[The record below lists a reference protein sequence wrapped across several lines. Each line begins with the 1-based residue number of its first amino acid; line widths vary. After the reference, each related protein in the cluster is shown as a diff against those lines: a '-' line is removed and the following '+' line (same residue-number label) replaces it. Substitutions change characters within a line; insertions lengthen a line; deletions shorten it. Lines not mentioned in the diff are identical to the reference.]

1 MKRKFTLL
9 IAALALLTMI
19 VQPGRAW
26 GQTRDSYSYTFTS
39 NAWTANGTAT
49 LNNVAWTLN
58 MDGGTI
64 SNFSNTQGMH
74 FGTNNSTCNS
84 VSISTSGI
92 SGTIT
97 NVTVEASRGSSL
109 IGVLSISVGG
119 DNFYNGTSTTNALTT
134 SNASYSYTGSASG
147 NINILWTK
155 TSGKGAYYI
164 KSITVTYSTSG
175 GTTPSIT
182 AENVDIDYDAIAGSI
197 EYTINNGV
205 EGGVLTASTESE
217 WLTLPTEFASP
228 IQFTCSANEYMAA
241 RNATVTLTYNYDA
254 KASVTK
260 NITVTQAGN
269 PDGYGSENNPYTVA
283 QAIANTPS
291 TGNVYIQGI
300 VSAFYNTSI
309 VGDGS
314 NYRYYI
320 SDDGTTTTQLLIY
333 KGNGLNNVA
342 FSDIND
348 LLVGDE
354 VVVYGSLVTFQNAP
368 EVAAGNYLY
377 SWNRPTVSVEAP
389 TFDPVAGSYT
399 TAQNVELSCATANTT
414 IFYTIDGTEP
424 TNASTE
430 YSTAISVENTTT
442 IKAIAYAGNESSTVA
457 TANYYICSQNNPYT
471 VTEALGFEDYQY
483 PANGIYV
490 HGIVST
496 APTAAPNNGQLTYYI
511 SVDGEASNQLQVYKG
526 KGLNNTSFTAQ
537 TDIQVG
543 DIVTIYGNVK
553 IYNSTKEFDAGNY
566 LVSFY
571 REPVLTTQDVNI
583 ACDATEGVITY
594 TVTNPASD
602 GNLTAEIT
610 AGNEGNWLT
619 LGTVGA
625 NVPFTCTANTGAERT
640 STVTLTYTYNTTE
653 TVTATAV
660 VTQAAYVAPQESIVV
675 EPASISVDAE
685 EHDGTLTITVNNMTI
700 EADDLDIEFYD
711 ANEQVITDIPTWIL
725 FDDIEASGENFSLYY
740 TIGANNDEARAAYIK
755 VFGFGAADFVYS
767 NLVTINQAAPVT
779 PPTPGTWVLTNLA
792 DLTANDIF
800 VIVGTDSDE
809 DTYALPNNGTSAA
822 PTVAT
827 ITIVNGALS
836 TEPAAELQWNIS
848 GNATDGYTF
857 YPNGSTNTWLYC
869 NTTAASGSN
878 NNIRVGTG
886 DRKVFE
892 LDSNGYLVTN
902 DDNVDRYLSIYV
914 NSGTA
919 QDWRG
924 YINSN
929 SAPTIAFYK
938 KVNSTDP
945 SITITPAAITEVPC
959 YGGGG
964 LLEVTYA
971 NMGDNPN
978 PQIIKCDSDGNP
990 ATYDWLTAEFENGT
1004 ANIRG
1009 TISANNSNAD
1019 RTAYLKVCGTA
1030 VNSETVCS
1038 NIVSITQL
1046 AYPTITTATLP
1057 FAFDGDNEE
1066 LATTAG
1072 LAQAGLGSS
1081 YGDSPKLKFKET
1093 GSFVILHFNEAP
1105 NTLTFDIK
1113 GDGFDGTFKVQTSAD
1128 NVTYTDLKEYTS
1140 SNLTDNLV
1148 SESFNTLN
1156 ANVRYIKWV
1165 YTAATS
1171 GKVRLGNIGLTNFSP
1186 SITLNTYAISVDANQ
1201 HDGTLDATYEFI
1213 DFTNDPE
1220 VVWFESDGVT
1230 PAAND
1235 PDWVVAIIN
1244 TDKDFDYTIDENND
1258 AASRT
1263 AYFKVYA
1270 LAETSGNDVYS
1281 DLVTVTQ
1288 EGKVTLYTIMFDTD
1302 GGTFVGNDD
1311 FNSEIV
1317 QKQTGVYSL
1326 PSATKDNVTFAG
1338 WKLDGTDD
1346 IYAAGAQY
1354 EVTAD
1359 ASFTAQWSNAT
1370 TATITFGSAEGSTNI
1385 TGDNISGNDSDG
1397 HTWTITT
1404 EGTTSFSPNAGY
1416 AQIGS
1421 SSKPATSITFTTT
1434 LPDDVNI
1441 TAFSAKFGGFNNTT
1455 GDITLKVGETTV
1467 GTGALNASTDVI
1479 VNSTSIVYGN
1489 VLTVTVT
1496 NIAKGVKAYYISYSY
1511 EMGTDPIIIA
1521 SSPVDLAYD
1530 ATSGE
1535 IGYSIINPATGVSLD
1550 ATTTESWISNFVI
1563 TDDKVTFT
1571 TTENTEYISRQGTI
1585 TLSYQG
1591 ANNVDVLVNQ
1601 AAAPMPMDDFALF
1614 TGDLVEGDYIIYYN
1628 GKAMNTT
1635 VTSNRL
1641 QYAEVTPAN
1650 NVIATDNSD
1659 IIWHIAPNGEYWT
1672 VYNATA
1678 DAYAASTGT
1687 KNQAQMMS
1695 DGTDDKALWTVT
1707 GTETY
1712 EFVNKYNSENSINAN
1727 LRNNGTYG
1735 FACYATGTGGAL
1747 TLYKRASAI
1756 ASYKTVIAGYGDNEG
1771 GYCLI
1776 ASPVSAD
1783 PTNVTNMMTEQAENY
1798 DLYWFDQANDEAQWR
1813 NYKANSFYLTPGKGY
1828 LYARN
1833 SDAELTFNG
1842 LEYEGNGTINLTY
1855 ADGATFDGWN
1865 LIGNP
1870 FGTNTVLDRVYYRMN
1885 SAGDGF
1891 VAATENTPINKME
1904 GVFVKATEAGQS
1916 ATFTPSNSKDSK
1928 AIAKTNIMV
1937 ANANG
1942 TVVDNVIIRFD
1953 GGRTLEKFSFRD
1965 GNTKL
1970 YIPQDDA
1977 DYAIVNSNATGEV
1990 SLYFKAATTGNYTI
2004 SMKQSDADLGY
2015 LHLIDRLTGADVN
2028 MLLDDY
2034 TFVGSPRDTENRFIV
2049 RFSENSNGM
2058 AENNYFAYQNGDQI
2072 IVNGNG
2078 ELQVFDATGRMVM
2091 NTNVN
2096 GIQTVNVP
2104 ATGMYIFRM
2113 VGESVQTQK
2122 IVVR

>member
-19 VQPGRAW
+19 VQPGKAW
-26 GQTRDSYSYTFTS
+26 GQTKDSETVSYGWETTDDATLWTISDAIAATQGEGNTGSYAGKINTNSTTVQFNEKVYVTSFSYAFKRTS
-39 NAWTANGTAT
+39 NNNNYSVYIETSTDGQTWSIKDTQAMNTFSNGTYK
-49 LNNVAWTLN
+49 
-58 MDGGTI
+58 
-64 SNFSNTQGMH
+64 
-74 FGTNNSTCNS
+74 
-84 VSISTSGI
+84 
-92 SGTIT
+92 TIT
-97 NVTVEASRGSSL
+97 KEFDGTQELYVRFRCNNTTAIRYVDDVT
-109 IGVLSISVGG
+109 I
-119 DNFYNGTSTTNALTT
+119 
-134 SNASYSYTGSASG
+134 
-147 NINILWTK
+147 
-155 TSGKGAYYI
+155 
-164 KSITVTYSTSG
+164 TYSTSASQLLPCDLTLTNASTSLVFDLYDNPDPQVIDYTTSSTGEVTVVNSDYITAVVDQVNKTITVTPVAVTNGTKVITVNQAADDNYTSGSKTFTVNITDSTPAVG
-175 GTTPSIT
+175 GDVTFDATVDMGTSPIIKNGVTFACTNGALNNGSEYRLYKNSVTTFSVESTSGNSIT
-182 AENVDIDYDAIAGSI
+182 QIAFTCTANNPASGFATQDGWTTNGDNGTWTGNAQEVSFTASGAQVRATKIIVTIATSGSDPYITASNVNIAYDAAAGEI
-197 EYTINNGV
+197 EYTVNNPAS
-205 EGGVLTASTESE
+205 GGVLTATTESD
-217 WLTLPTEFASP
+217 WLTLGTVGETVP
-228 IQFTCSANEYMAA
+228 FTCGVNPAA
-241 RNATVTLTYNYDA
+241 TERAATVTLTYTYDA
-254 KASVTK
+254 KATVTK
-260 NITVTQAGN
+260 DVTVTQAGN
-269 PDGYGSENNPYTVA
+269 PDAYMTISEVRAQGTGSVTTKGFVTSCVGTTGYIQDNDAAICVYGSSLT
-283 QAIANTPS
+283 
-291 TGNVYIQGI
+291 
-300 VSAFYNTSI
+300 
-309 VGDGS
+309 
-314 NYRYYI
+314 
-320 SDDGTTTTQLLIY
+320 
-333 KGNGLNNVA
+333 
-342 FSDIND
+342 
-348 LLVGDE
+348 VGDE
-354 VVVYGSLVTFQNAP
+354 IRVSGSLTTYNGLLEITSPQVTVVSSGNVVDP
-368 EVAAGNYLY
+368 EVMTVAEAVASTNQGWYIRIENA
-377 SWNRPTVSVEAP
+377 TVSAIS
-389 TFDPVAGSYT
+389 GSNT
-399 TAQNVELSCATANTT
+399 IIAQGENTIVVRGISGVTLAVNDIISLNGNIGCFNTNQIANPQDVTVQQP
-414 IFYTIDGTEP
+414 TEP
-424 TNASTE
+424 TITLSS
-430 YSTAISVENTTT
+430 YAIN
-442 IKAIAYAGNESSTVA
+442 
-457 TANYYICSQNNPYT
+457 
-471 VTEALGFEDYQY
+471 
-483 PANGIYV
+483 
-490 HGIVST
+490 VS
-496 APTAAPNNGQLTYYI
+496 A
-511 SVDGEASNQLQVYKG
+511 DGENGSIEVTFENFTNLEPEIQFFEADGVTPASYNWMTAGLDAENEHVTYQIAANDSDARTAYFKVYEA
-526 KGLNNTSFTAQ
+526 S
-537 TDIQVG
+537 
-543 DIVTIYGNVK
+543 
-553 IYNSTKEFDAGNY
+553 
-566 LVSFY
+566 
-571 REPVLTTQDVNI
+571 
-583 ACDATEGVITY
+583 EGVY
-594 TVTNPASD
+594 SNLVTVD
-602 GNLTAEIT
+602 
-610 AGNEGNWLT
+610 
-619 LGTVGA
+619 
-625 NVPFTCTANTGAERT
+625 
-640 STVTLTYTYNTTE
+640 
-653 TVTATAV
+653 
-660 VTQAAYVAPQESIVV
+660 QAAYVAPSYAALPFVFNGGR
-675 EPASISVDAE
+675 A
-685 EHDGTLTITVNNMTI
+685 
-700 EADDLDIEFYD
+700 DIE
-711 ANEQVITDIPTWIL
+711 E
-725 FDDIEASGENFSLYY
+725 
-740 TIGANNDEARAAYIK
+740 
-755 VFGFGAADFVYS
+755 
-767 NLVTINQAAPVT
+767 
-779 PPTPGTWVLTNLA
+779 
-792 DLTANDIF
+792 
-800 VIVGTDSDE
+800 
-809 DTYALPNNGTSAA
+809 
-822 PTVAT
+822 
-827 ITIVNGALS
+827 
-836 TEPAAELQWNIS
+836 
-848 GNATDGYTF
+848 TDG
-857 YPNGSTNTWLYC
+857 
-869 NTTAASGSN
+869 
-878 NNIRVGTG
+878 
-886 DRKVFE
+886 
-892 LDSNGYLVTN
+892 
-902 DDNVDRYLSIYV
+902 LS
-914 NSGTA
+914 
-919 QDWRG
+919 Q
-924 YINSN
+924 
-929 SAPTIAFYK
+929 
-938 KVNSTDP
+938 
-945 SITITPAAITEVPC
+945 E
-959 YGGGG
+959 
-964 LLEVTYA
+964 
-971 NMGDNPN
+971 
-978 PQIIKCDSDGNP
+978 
-990 ATYDWLTAEFENGT
+990 
-1004 ANIRG
+1004 
-1009 TISANNSNAD
+1009 
-1019 RTAYLKVCGTA
+1019 
-1030 VNSETVCS
+1030 
-1038 NIVSITQL
+1038 
-1046 AYPTITTATLP
+1046 
-1057 FAFDGDNEE
+1057 
-1066 LATTAG
+1066 
-1072 LAQAGLGSS
+1072 GLGSDYS
-1081 YGDSPKLKFKET
+1081 GNNPKLKFDSTDDWLLLQFDERP
-1093 GSFVILHFNEAP
+1093 G
-1105 NTLTFDIK
+1105 TLTFDIK
-1113 GDGFDGTFKVQTSAD
+1113 NNSFSGGTFTVQTSEDGA
-1128 NVTYTDLKEYTS
+1128 TYTDLETYTTITGTQS
-1140 SNLTDNLV
+1140 EEFDNLG
-1148 SESFNTLN
+1148 E
-1156 ANVRYIKWV
+1156 NVRYIKWI
-1165 YTAATS
+1165 YTNKDS
-1171 GKVRLGNIGLTNFSP
+1171 GNVGLGNIGLTAYVAPAP

-1311 FNSEIV
+1311 FNSDIV

-1359 ASFTAQWSNAT
+1359 ASFTAQWSNAMT
-1370 TATITFGSAEGSTNI
+1370 GTIHFCSTAGTGNMNINASPKEGTDDI
-1385 TGDNISGNDSDG
+1385 GN
-1397 HTWTITT
+1397 TWTVVT
-1404 EGTTSFSPNAGY
+1404 EGTTSFTPSNNY
-1416 AQIGS
+1416 CQIGS
-1421 SSKPATSITFTTT
+1421 GSKPATSITFTMT
-1434 LPDDVNI
+1434 LPNDVTI
-1441 TAFSAKFGGFNNTT
+1441 SAFSAKFGGNSGTA

-1521 SSPVDLAYD
+1521 SSPVDLAYN

-1535 IGYSIINPATGVSLD
+1535 IEYSIINPATGVSLD

-1591 ANNVDVLVNQ
+1591 ADNVDVLVNQ

-1614 TGDLVEGDYIIYYN
+1614 TGDLVEGDYIIYYD
-1628 GKAMNTT
+1628 GKALNTT

-1641 QYAEVTPAN
+1641 QYAAVTPAN
-1650 NVIATDNSD
+1650 NVIATNNSD
-1659 IIWHIAPNGEYWT
+1659 IIWHIAPSGEYWT

-1678 DAYAASTGT
+1678 NAYAASTGN

-1712 EFVNKYNSENSINAN
+1712 EFVNKYNSEKSINAN

-1870 FGTNTVLDRVYYRMN
+1870 FGTNTVLDMAYYRMN
-1885 SAGDGF
+1885 ADGDGF

-1904 GVFVKATEAGQS
+1904 GVFVKATEAGQT

-1928 AIAKTNIMV
+1928 AIAKTIIMV

>member
-26 GQTRDSYSYTFTS
+26 GQSDYSTDYTGNITLSTTGGTSASSCKVKINSTDYNGIKAGTGSVFGAVKITVPAATKYLHMHVAGWNNENVTLTVAPTGYTEDIALTS
-39 NAWTANGTAT
+39 N
-49 LNNVAWTLN
+49 
-58 MDGGTI
+58 
-64 SNFSNTQGMH
+64 
-74 FGTNNSTCNS
+74 
-84 VSISTSGI
+84 SGI
-92 SGTIT
+92 SGNSPFTFSGDPSTSSYYKVITFTDALAADTDLTFTATGGKRFVVWGVTSEEGGGSTLLDNDLALTGAPIELEFDLYNNNAAQVINYTTSSSGAVTIADNNYVEAVINEDNKTIT
-97 NVTVEASRGSSL
+97 VTPLSITNGIKTITVNQATDNIYKAGLTTFTVNITDSTPYAGGDVTFVAGTDKGSTTTQGADEMTKSGITVYSTSAALATSEYRFYSGSTTTISTANGIITSIEFTEASGSYP
-109 IGVLSISVGG
+109 ISR
-119 DNFYNGTSTTNALTT
+119 FSTTTGSYENGIWTG
-134 SNASYSYTGSASG
+134 NASSIDFSASG
-147 NINILWTK
+147 QVRVSQIVV
-155 TSGKGAYYI
+155 
-164 KSITVTYSTSG
+164 TVTTSSD
-175 GTTPSIT
+175 PYIT
-182 AENVDIDYDAIAGSI
+182 ASDVNIAYDAVAGEI
-197 EYTINNGV
+197 EYTVNNPAS
-205 EGGVLTASTESE
+205 GGVLTATTESN
-217 WLTLPTEFASP
+217 WLTIGTVGATVP
-228 IQFTCSANEYMAA
+228 FTCGVNPAA
-241 RNATVTLTYNYDA
+241 TERAATVTLTYTYDA
-254 KASVTK
+254 KATVTK
-260 NITVTQAGN
+260 DVTVTQAGN
-269 PDGYGSENNPYTVA
+269 PDVYMTISEVRAQGTGSVTTKGIVTSCVGTTGYIQDNDAAICVYGSSLT
-283 QAIANTPS
+283 
-291 TGNVYIQGI
+291 
-300 VSAFYNTSI
+300 
-309 VGDGS
+309 
-314 NYRYYI
+314 
-320 SDDGTTTTQLLIY
+320 
-333 KGNGLNNVA
+333 
-342 FSDIND
+342 
-348 LLVGDE
+348 VGDE
-354 VVVYGSLVTFQNAP
+354 IRVSGSLTTYNGLLEITSPQVTVVSSGNVVDP
-368 EVAAGNYLY
+368 EVMTVAEAVASTNQGWYIRIENA
-377 SWNRPTVSVEAP
+377 TVSAIS
-389 TFDPVAGSYT
+389 GS
-399 TAQNVELSCATANTT
+399 NTT
-414 IFYTIDGTEP
+414 IAQGESTIVVRGISGVTLAVNDIISLNGNIGCFNANQIANPQDVTVQQPTEP
-424 TNASTE
+424 TITLSS
-430 YSTAISVENTTT
+430 YAIN
-442 IKAIAYAGNESSTVA
+442 VA
-457 TANYYICSQNNPYT
+457 A
-471 VTEALGFEDYQY
+471 
-483 PANGIYV
+483 
-490 HGIVST
+490 
-496 APTAAPNNGQLTYYI
+496 
-511 SVDGEASNQLQVYKG
+511 DGENGSIEVTFEN
-526 KGLNNTSFTAQ
+526 FT
-537 TDIQVG
+537 DLEPEIQFFEADG
-543 DIVTIYGNVK
+543 VT
-553 IYNSTKEFDAGNY
+553 
-566 LVSFY
+566 
-571 REPVLTTQDVNI
+571 
-583 ACDATEGVITY
+583 
-594 TVTNPASD
+594 PASY
-602 GNLTAEIT
+602 TWMT
-610 AGNEGNWLT
+610 AGL
-619 LGTVGA
+619 
-625 NVPFTCTANTGAERT
+625 
-640 STVTLTYTYNTTE
+640 
-653 TVTATAV
+653 
-660 VTQAAYVAPQESIVV
+660 
-675 EPASISVDAE
+675 DAE
-685 EHDGTLTITVNNMTI
+685 NEHVTYQI
-700 EADDLDIEFYD
+700 A
-711 ANEQVITDIPTWIL
+711 AND
-725 FDDIEASGENFSLYY
+725 
-740 TIGANNDEARAAYIK
+740 
-755 VFGFGAADFVYS
+755 GAARTAYFKVYEGSEGIYS
-767 NLVTINQAAPVT
+767 NLVTVSQAAYIA
-779 PPTPGTWVLTNLA
+779 PTYAALPFAFNGGR
-792 DLTANDIF
+792 DDIEDTDGLYQEGL
-800 VIVGTDSDE
+800 GTDYS
-809 DTYALPNNGTSAA
+809 
-822 PTVAT
+822 
-827 ITIVNGALS
+827 
-836 TEPAAELQWNIS
+836 
-848 GNATDGYTF
+848 
-857 YPNGSTNTWLYC
+857 
-869 NTTAASGSN
+869 
-878 NNIRVGTG
+878 
-886 DRKVFE
+886 
-892 LDSNGYLVTN
+892 
-902 DDNVDRYLSIYV
+902 
-914 NSGTA
+914 
-919 QDWRG
+919 
-924 YINSN
+924 
-929 SAPTIAFYK
+929 
-938 KVNSTDP
+938 
-945 SITITPAAITEVPC
+945 
-959 YGGGG
+959 
-964 LLEVTYA
+964 
-971 NMGDNPN
+971 GDNPKLKFDN
-978 PQIIKCDSDGNP
+978 TGDWVLLQFDERPGTLTFDIKNNSFSGGTFTVQTSEDGATYTDLKNYTTITGTQNEEFDNLGENVRYIKWIYTNKDSGNVGLGNIGLTAYVAPSPAITLETYAIDVDAGEHIGEIGVTYQLVEEDLADIYYCDADGNP
-990 ATYDWLTAEFENGT
+990 ATYDWFTAEVN
-1004 ANIRG
+1004 ANHNVDYVIG
-1009 TISANNSNAD
+1009 AN
-1019 RTAYLKVCGTA
+1019 T
-1030 VNSETVCS
+1030 
-1038 NIVSITQL
+1038 
-1046 AYPTITTATLP
+1046 TTA
-1057 FAFDGDNEE
+1057 E
-1066 LATTAG
+1066 
-1072 LAQAGLGSS
+1072 
-1081 YGDSPKLKFKET
+1081 
-1093 GSFVILHFNEAP
+1093 
-1105 NTLTFDIK
+1105 
-1113 GDGFDGTFKVQTSAD
+1113 
-1128 NVTYTDLKEYTS
+1128 
-1140 SNLTDNLV
+1140 
-1148 SESFNTLN
+1148 
-1156 ANVRYIKWV
+1156 
-1165 YTAATS
+1165 
-1171 GKVRLGNIGLTNFSP
+1171 
-1186 SITLNTYAISVDANQ
+1186 
-1201 HDGTLDATYEFI
+1201 
-1213 DFTNDPE
+1213 
-1220 VVWFESDGVT
+1220 
-1230 PAAND
+1230 
-1235 PDWVVAIIN
+1235 
-1244 TDKDFDYTIDENND
+1244 
-1258 AASRT
+1258 RT
-1263 AYFKVYA
+1263 AYFKVYG
-1270 LAETSGNDVYS
+1270 LDNIDYNDVYS
-1281 DLVTVTQ
+1281 DIVTITQ
-1288 EGKVTLYTIMFDTD
+1288 EGIAVLYTVMFDTD

-1326 PSATKDNVTFAG
+1326 PSATKNNVTFAG

-1370 TATITFGSAEGSTNI
+1370 TGTIHFCSTAGTGNMNINTSPKEGTDDI
-1385 TGDNISGNDSDG
+1385 GN
-1397 HTWTITT
+1397 TWTVVT
-1404 EGTTSFSPNAGY
+1404 EGTTSFTPSNNY
-1416 AQIGS
+1416 CQIGS
-1421 SSKPATSITFTTT
+1421 GSKPATSITFTMT
-1434 LPDDVNI
+1434 LPNDVTI
-1441 TAFSAKFGGFNNTT
+1441 STFSAKFGGNSGTA

-1467 GTGALNASTDVI
+1467 GTGSLNASTDVI

-1521 SSPVDLAYD
+1521 SSPVDLAYN

-1535 IGYSIINPATGVSLD
+1535 IEYSIINPATGVSLD
-1550 ATTTESWISNFVI
+1550 ATTIESWISNFVI

-1614 TGDLVEGDYIIYYN
+1614 TGDLVEGDYIIYYD
-1628 GKAMNTT
+1628 GKALNTT

-1641 QYAEVTPAN
+1641 QYAAVTPAN

-1659 IIWHIAPNGEYWT
+1659 IIWHITPNGEYWT

-1904 GVFVKATEAGQS
+1904 GVFVKATGAGQS